1 MMIDN
6 GRRQEMTRTSA
17 DVCDKTASR
26 PEADMARSPGDV
38 AEVPVAAVRS
48 CSKAAGPIR
57 CSLSSKR
64 AACEMYPLPLTFF
77 ALKTPKIVDR
87 RRRPMH
93 GGFPGAIARGNFLE
107 R

>member
-1 MMIDN
+1 
-6 GRRQEMTRTSA
+6 
-17 DVCDKTASR
+17 
-26 PEADMARSPGDV
+26 
-38 AEVPVAAVRS
+38 
-48 CSKAAGPIR
+48 
-57 CSLSSKR
+57 
-64 AACEMYPLPLTFF
+64 MYPLPLTFF